1 MKPKLI
7 PKNTITNNKDN
18 VIVIMGKQK
27 NPKTNKIESVVMG
40 KMTPVKPKPKFVD
53 DAHECR
59 ICGDEFEN
67 EQEKEPLRCG
77 HVFHYDCIIYA
88 FQAPTTL
95 RTCPYCR
102 KYHGYLRLIEGIE
115 PIKSIHKDISM
126 VKNNLVCQ
134 ALYKSGLK
142 AGTQCTSKKKGD
154 SNYCGI
160 HKNYGK

>member
-1 MKPKLI
+1 MKIKLI
-7 PKNTITNNKDN
+7 PKNNNNAEIIDIGEIKIKKAKIKKATQN
-18 VIVIMGKQK
+18 KKVI
-27 NPKTNKIESVVMG
+27 
-40 KMTPVKPKPKFVD
+40 KPKFVD
-53 DAHECR
+53 NAIECR

-102 KYHGYLRLIEGIE
+102 KYHGYLRLMEDVD
-115 PIKSIHKDISM
+115 PIKSIHKDISA
-126 VKNNLVCQ
+126 VKNNNICQ

-142 AGTQCTSKKKGD
+142 AGTQCMSKKKIG

-160 HKNYGK
+160 HKNCGK